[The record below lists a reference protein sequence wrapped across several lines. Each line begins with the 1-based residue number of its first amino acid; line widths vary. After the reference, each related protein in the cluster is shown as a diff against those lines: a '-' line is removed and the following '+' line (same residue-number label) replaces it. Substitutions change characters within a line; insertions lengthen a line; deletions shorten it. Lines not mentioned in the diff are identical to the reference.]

1 MRSAITFRA
10 DQSPSLITRLK
21 ARWRLIALVT
31 VQLVLLAGLACG
43 VVPLSV
49 TRISFLAGG
58 EGVVQE
64 VNTCV

>member
-1 MRSAITFRA
+1 LRSAITFRA

-43 VVPLSV
+43 L
-49 TRISFLAGG
+49 
-58 EGVVQE
+58 
-64 VNTCV
+64 